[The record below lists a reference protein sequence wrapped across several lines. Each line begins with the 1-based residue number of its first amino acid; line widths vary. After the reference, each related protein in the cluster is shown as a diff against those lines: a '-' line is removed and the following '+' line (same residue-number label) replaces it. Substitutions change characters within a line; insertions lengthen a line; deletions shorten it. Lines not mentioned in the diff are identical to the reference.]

1 MGRQSDRRGKEFDMD
16 ETTSGGVRIDKWLW
30 AARFYK
36 TRSLAAEAITSGKVE
51 LNGERTK
58 PAKTVKAG
66 DGVRIRSGVFEQVVQ
81 VKALSD
87 KRGPAS
93 VAQTLY
99 EETPESAAARAKL
112 AERMRY
118 EMPAAMDSGR
128 PSKKDRRDIARLR
141 KR

>member
-1 MGRQSDRRGKEFDMD
+1 MD
-16 ETTSGGVRIDKWLW
+16 DTTSGGVRIDKWLW

-36 TRSLAAEAITSGKVE
+36 TRSLAADAITSGKVE

-58 PAKTVKAG
+58 PAKSVKPG
-66 DGVRIRSGVFEQVVQ
+66 DSIRMRSGVFEQVVE

-87 KRGPAS
+87 KRGPAT

-99 EETPESAAARAKL
+99 AETADSAAARAKL

-118 EMPAAMDSGR
+118 EMPAGTETGR

-141 KR
+141 DRR

>member
-1 MGRQSDRRGKEFDMD
+1 MD
-16 ETTSGGVRIDKWLW
+16 DTTGGGVRIDKWLW

-51 LNGERTK
+51 LNGERAK
-58 PAKTVKAG
+58 PAKGVKAG
-66 DGVRIRSGVFEQVVQ
+66 DTVRIRSGVFEQVVQ

-99 EETPESAAARAKL
+99 EETAESAAARAKL

>member
-1 MGRQSDRRGKEFDMD
+1 MD
-16 ETTSGGVRIDKWLW
+16 ETAGSGVRIDKWLW

-58 PAKTVKAG
+58 PAKAVKGG
-66 DGVRIRSGVFEQVVQ
+66 DSLRIRSGVFEQIVQ

-87 KRGPAS
+87 KRGPAA

-99 EETPESAAARAKL
+99 EETAESAAARAKL

-128 PSKKDRRDIARLR
+128 PTKKDRRDIARLR

>member
-1 MGRQSDRRGKEFDMD
+1 MDQGSDR
-16 ETTSGGVRIDKWLW
+16 VRVDKWLW

-36 TRSLAAEAITSGKVE
+36 TRSLAADAITSGKVE

-66 DGVRIRSGVFEQVVQ
+66 DRLRIRSGIFEQVITVR
-81 VKALSD
+81 ALSD
-87 KRGPAS
+87 KRGPAT
-93 VAQTLY
+93 VAQALY
-99 EETPESAAARAKL
+99 EETAESAAARARL

-128 PSKKDRRDIARLR
+128 PSKKDRRDIERLR

>member
-1 MGRQSDRRGKEFDMD
+1 MD
-16 ETTSGGVRIDKWLW
+16 ETASGGVRIDKWLW

-58 PAKTVKAG
+58 PAKGVKAG
-66 DGVRIRSGVFEQVVQ
+66 DSVRIRSGVFEQVVQ

-87 KRGPAS
+87 KRGPAT

>member
-1 MGRQSDRRGKEFDMD
+1 MD
-16 ETTSGGVRIDKWLW
+16 ETASGGVRIDKWLW

-58 PAKTVKAG
+58 PAKGVKAG
-66 DGVRIRSGVFEQVVQ
+66 DSLRIRSGVFEQVVQ

-87 KRGPAS
+87 KRGPAT
-93 VAQTLY
+93 VAQTLF
-99 EETPESAAARAKL
+99 EETPVSAAARAKL

>member
-1 MGRQSDRRGKEFDMD
+1 MD
-16 ETTSGGVRIDKWLW
+16 EATSGGVRIDKWLW

-58 PAKTVKAG
+58 PAKGVKAG
-66 DGVRIRSGVFEQVVQ
+66 DSVRIRSGVFEQVVQ

-99 EETPESAAARAKL
+99 EETAESAAARAKL

-128 PSKKDRRDIARLR
+128 PTKKDRRDIARLR

>member
-1 MGRQSDRRGKEFDMD
+1 MD
-16 ETTSGGVRIDKWLW
+16 ETAGSGVRIDKWLW

-58 PAKTVKAG
+58 PAKAVKGG
-66 DGVRIRSGVFEQVVQ
+66 DSLRIRSGVFEQIVQ

-87 KRGPAS
+87 KRGPAA

-99 EETPESAAARAKL
+99 EETAESAAARAKL

>member
-1 MGRQSDRRGKEFDMD
+1 MD
-16 ETTSGGVRIDKWLW
+16 ETASGGVRIDKWLW

-58 PAKTVKAG
+58 PAKGVKAG
-66 DGVRIRSGVFEQVVQ
+66 DSVRIRSGVFEQVIQ

-87 KRGPAS
+87 KRGPAT

>member
-1 MGRQSDRRGKEFDMD
+1 MDMD
-16 ETTSGGVRIDKWLW
+16 ETTGGGVRIDKWLW

-36 TRSLAAEAITSGKVE
+36 TRSLAADAITSGKVE

-58 PAKTVKAG
+58 PAKPVKGG
-66 DGVRIRSGVFEQVVQ
+66 DSVRIRSGIFEQVVR

-93 VAQTLY
+93 VAQALY
-99 EETPESAAARAKL
+99 DETAESAAARAKL

-128 PSKKDRRDIARLR
+128 PSKKDRRDIERLR